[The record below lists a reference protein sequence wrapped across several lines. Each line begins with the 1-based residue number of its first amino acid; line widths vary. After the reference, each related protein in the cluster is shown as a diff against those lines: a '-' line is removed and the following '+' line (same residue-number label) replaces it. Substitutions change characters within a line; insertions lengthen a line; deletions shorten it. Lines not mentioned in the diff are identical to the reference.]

1 MTLIVTVVVQVDPVK
16 HPDVS
21 TRVRDQVADALRWT
35 DGVEHVSVVSVEPE
49 S

>member
-1 MTLIVTVVVQVDPVK
+1 MTLIVTVVVQVDPAKDADIV
-16 HPDVS
+16 
-21 TRVRDQVADALRWT
+21 TRVRDQVADALKWT